1 MKSITIILLLLA
13 ITAQAAYPQ
22 ETARERIEQRRQAE
36 AARNSQASAFGTYQS
51 EDQLNDILE
60 NSRWSRTIYRYIDL
74 SKPENAPLYQ
84 TETKSGEQINL
95 FAKIFTL
102 LQSGDIK
109 AYEYLDG
116 RELFTVD
123 YLINFAELT
132 DRFGINYE
140 TSNVSEDVQGYYL
153 KEVYYLDTPTSSLRV
168 LPVAICPIIERHDKY
183 RGTTRYPLF
192 WVPYTQIE
200 PYAKQ
205 MPVILSSLNNSV
217 RGTIDDF
224 FKTRRY
230 SGEIVIR
237 NTTKPEEV
245 KAEQNRIE
253 KELTDFENMVRK
265 NEISQTQQ
273 SSQKPLNQSIRRNNR
288 STGIN
293 TGGSQTMRDRRY

>member
-1 MKSITIILLLLA
+1 MKTTIIILLLA

-36 AARNSQASAFGTYQS
+36 AASNSSASAFGTNQS
-51 EDQLNDILE
+51 EDQLNNILE
-60 NSRWSRTIYRYIDL
+60 NSRWSRIIYRYLDL
-74 SKPENAPLYQ
+74 GKPENSPLYQ
-84 TETKSGEQINL
+84 TETQTSEQIN
-95 FAKIFTL
+95 FFSKIFAL

-116 RELFTVD
+116 RELFTDD
-123 YLINFAELT
+123 YIINFAELT

-168 LPVAICPIIERHDKY
+168 QPIAICPILHGFNNYE
-183 RGTTRYPLF
+183 GTTRYPLF

-200 PYAKQ
+200 PYTKQ
-205 MPVILSSLNNSV
+205 MPVMLSALNNSV

-237 NTTKPEEV
+237 NTTTPEDM
-245 KAEQNRIE
+245 KAEQDRIE
-253 KELTDFENMVRK
+253 KELSDFENMLRE
-265 NEISQTQQ
+265 NEVSHTQQ
-273 SSQKPLNQSIRRNNR
+273 SSQKPLNQNVRRNTR

-293 TGGSQTMRDRRY
+293 TGGSQTMRNRRY